1 MAKNVVSTS
10 AGKIWLGDDGIL
22 RQEFNIDTELTL
34 QDAEESIATFARLS
48 EGRPALVLVHMQG
61 MKSAT
66 REARQYFEKTIAPPS
81 YSAVAGLTSSA
92 VNRVIGSFFL
102 RFNKPNSP
110 LRLFSSETE
119 ALKWLKG
126 FL

>member
-1 MAKNVVSTS
+1 MANNVISTR
-10 AGKIWLGDDGIL
+10 AGKVWLEDDGIL
-22 RQEFNIDTELTL
+22 RQEFNLNTELTL
-34 QDAEESIATFARLS
+34 QDAQESITAFAKLS
-48 EGRPALVLVHMQG
+48 EGRPALVLVRMQG

-66 REARQYFEKTIAPPS
+66 REARQYFEETVTPTSFI
-81 YSAVAGLTSSA
+81 AVAGLTSSA

-110 LRLFSSETE
+110 LRLFTSETE